1 MPSRLDTRVQ
11 NAEGVRNVNES
22 ADAAKLK
29 SLPKQPLSGNGRY
42 YPLMG
47 GWGIE
52 VHRKIVGIKTKAVW
66 LGLAAPN
73 PPLLTYRATSLPA

>member
-1 MPSRLDTRVQ
+1 VPSRLDTRVQ
-11 NAEGVRNVNES
+11 NGRVRNVNKA

-29 SLPKQPLSGNGRY
+29 SLPQPPLSGNGRY
-42 YPLMG
+42 YPRVG
-47 GWGIE
+47 GWDIE
-52 VHRKIVGIKTKAVW
+52 VHRKTVEINTKAVW